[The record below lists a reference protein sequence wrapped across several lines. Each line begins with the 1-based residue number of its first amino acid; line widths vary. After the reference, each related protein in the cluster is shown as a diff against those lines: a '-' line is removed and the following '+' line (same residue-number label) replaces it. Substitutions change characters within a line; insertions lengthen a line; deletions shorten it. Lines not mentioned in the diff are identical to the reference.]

1 MQTTN
6 THQAQDDLT
15 WFGLKPT
22 STGKDNQESFHY
34 EQKRGLQEEFAAGL
48 WFKLESMY
56 MMKSLMNRLYLKQQ
70 LYTLRMREGMS
81 VKAHLDEFNKIIMNF
96 KNIDIKIDDEDQAII
111 VLYCLSVSYEHFV
124 TTLLYEKDTIS
135 IEDVKASLH
144 YRN

>member
-1 MQTTN
+1 MGKEKFPMTIKEDEREELNLKALNAIQLC
-6 THQAQDDLT
+6 LT
-15 WFGLKPT
+15 DEVLR
-22 STGKDNQESFHY
+22 EVV
-34 EQKRGLQEEFAAGL
+34 EEEFAAGL